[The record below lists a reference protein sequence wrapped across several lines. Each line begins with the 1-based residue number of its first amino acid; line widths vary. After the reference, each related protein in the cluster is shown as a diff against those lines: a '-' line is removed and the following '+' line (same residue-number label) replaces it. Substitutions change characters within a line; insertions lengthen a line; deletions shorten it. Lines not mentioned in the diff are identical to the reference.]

1 MLNPISRFFGLLGR
15 LFQSGSEKI
24 EDPTYVLER
33 AFSQQVQ
40 ALEETRRGRLELE
53 TISARLE
60 IETRQLSD
68 GVGACQEQAR
78 RALIAGR
85 DDLARVSLA
94 RREELD
100 EQLSRTQ
107 AEHENLEQERQG
119 LQRQESEL
127 AGAVQAFRSRKEV
140 LKAQYGATRARLRVG
155 EALTGYSRTVTTVG
169 DDVRRFEDRLL
180 TLKARTRALETVA
193 IGPVTGS
200 TMAPAYVERELSIVS
215 VPPRIEEKLEQLRGE
230 LELPS
235 RAPRLAV
242 DAPSTPQPS
251 LTASSDAGQTIPAPA
266 VEVKPSAVSVPSP
279 AASPEPEELH
289 PTEPDRTRLE
299 AAS

>member
-1 MLNPISRFFGLLGR
+1 MLNPISRFFGFLGQ

-33 AFSQQVQ
+33 AFSQQLK

-60 IETRQLSD
+60 METRQLGD
-68 GVGACQEQAR
+68 GVGACHEQAR

-85 DDLARVSLA
+85 EDLARVSLA

-100 EQLSRTQ
+100 EQLTHTR
-107 AEHENLEQERQG
+107 AERERLEIDRQG

-127 AGAVQAFRSRKEV
+127 SGAVQAFRSRKEV

-155 EALTGYSRTVTTVG
+155 EALTGYSQTVTTVG
-169 DDVRRFEDRLL
+169 DDVRRFEDKLL
-180 TLKARTRALETVA
+180 TLQARTRALETVA

-200 TMAPAYVERELSIVS
+200 VMAPAYVDRELSIVS
-215 VPPRIEEKLEQLRGE
+215 VAPRIEEKLQELRGE
-230 LELPS
+230 LGLPAS
-235 RAPRLAV
+235 RLAV
-242 DAPSTPQPS
+242 E
-251 LTASSDAGQTIPAPA
+251 APA
-266 VEVKPSAVSVPSP
+266 RANPAGVPVALEVQAEHLPTAQHESESP
-279 AASPEPEELH
+279 
-289 PTEPDRTRLE
+289 RLE

>member
-1 MLNPISRFFGLLGR
+1 MLNPISRFFGFLGQ

-33 AFSQQVQ
+33 AFSQQLK

-60 IETRQLSD
+60 METRQLAD

-78 RALIAGR
+78 RALLAGR

-100 EQLSRTQ
+100 EQLTRTQ
-107 AEHENLEQERQG
+107 AEHERLEIDRQG

-127 AGAVQAFRSRKEV
+127 SGAVQAFRSRKEV
-140 LKAQYGATRARLRVG
+140 LKAKYGATRARLRVG
-155 EALTGYSRTVTTVG
+155 EALTGYSHTVTTVG
-169 DDVRRFEDRLL
+169 DDVRRFEDKLL
-180 TLKARTRALETVA
+180 TLQARTRALETVA
-193 IGPVTGS
+193 IGPVAGS
-200 TMAPAYVERELSIVS
+200 VMAPAYVDRELSIIS
-215 VPPRIEEKLEQLRGE
+215 VAPRIEERLQELRSE
-230 LELPS
+230 LGLLT
-235 RAPRLAV
+235 ARLAV
-242 DAPSTPQPS
+242 DAPAAPAPS
-251 LTASSDAGQTIPAPA
+251 IPAPA
-266 VEVKPSAVSVPSP
+266 VEVHA
-279 AASPEPEELH
+279 EELEMSER
-289 PTEPDRTRLE
+289 PRLE

>member
-24 EDPTYVLER
+24 EDPTYVLDR
-33 AFSQQVQ
+33 AFSQQLQ
-40 ALEETRRGRLELE
+40 ALEETRRGRLEIE

-78 RALIAGR
+78 RALQAGR

-94 RREELD
+94 RCQELD
-100 EQLSRTQ
+100 EQLVRTQ
-107 AEHENLEQERQG
+107 AERERLEAERQG

-169 DDVRRFEDRLL
+169 DDVRRFEDKLL
-180 TLKARTRALETVA
+180 TLQARTRALETVA

-200 TMAPAYVERELSIVS
+200 TLAPAYVERELSIVS

-230 LELPS
+230 LGLPS
-235 RAPRLAV
+235 SRYAV
-242 DAPSTPQPS
+242 DAQAMTPPMMPAASISAPADPS
-251 LTASSDAGQTIPAPA
+251 AGAPAPAPA
-266 VEVKPSAVSVPSP
+266 VEVH
-279 AASPEPEELH
+279 PEELRT
-289 PTEPDRTRLE
+289 PERTRLE